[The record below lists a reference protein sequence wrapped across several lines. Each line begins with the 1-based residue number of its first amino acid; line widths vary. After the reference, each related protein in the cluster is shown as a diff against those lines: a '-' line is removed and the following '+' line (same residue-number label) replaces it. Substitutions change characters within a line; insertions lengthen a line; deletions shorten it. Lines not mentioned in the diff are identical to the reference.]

1 MTEQDIIAKINEVL
15 AEEFEADIDIITPD
29 APLMQ
34 TLELD
39 SLDLVDVV
47 VLIESNFGVTLK
59 APDFVGVVTFQNF
72 YDLIGRKINGSEEE
86 IVQDEA
92 TEQEK

>member
-1 MTEQDIIAKINEVL
+1 MTEQEIISKINEVL

-29 APLMQ
+29 ANLMQ

-47 VLIESNFGVTLK
+47 VLIDTNFGITLTG
-59 APDFVGVVTFQNF
+59 PDFVGIETFQNF
-72 YDLIGRKINGSEEE
+72 YDLISRKINGGEN
-86 IVQDEA
+86 
-92 TEQEK
+92 